1 MRKSNWAKLKWP
13 RVKETAPPAP
23 LWLFCDPFCKSR
35 GQSTCMGELIQK
47 KTRVATIFQWAE
59 THQTFR
65 SRLWVLTN
73 LVSVS
78 ETNPNKKQILRR
90 AMLVY
95 SKDQIKE
102 KKSQDVQDNGSK
114 TSSCSVG
121 QRMPKV
127 VRFKLLVPVIQIGS
141 VIVRLFQR
149 SPTFSGLFLSLD
161 NA

>member
-95 SKDQIKE
+95 IFNPKIYVANFCHYRRYFCHEFRE
-102 KKSQDVQDNGSK
+102 KIA
-114 TSSCSVG
+114 TW
-121 QRMPKV
+121 
-127 VRFKLLVPVIQIGS
+127 
-141 VIVRLFQR
+141 
-149 SPTFSGLFLSLD
+149 FSGNEGGVKGRLD
-161 NA
+161 LLRQFIRFGRGRLP